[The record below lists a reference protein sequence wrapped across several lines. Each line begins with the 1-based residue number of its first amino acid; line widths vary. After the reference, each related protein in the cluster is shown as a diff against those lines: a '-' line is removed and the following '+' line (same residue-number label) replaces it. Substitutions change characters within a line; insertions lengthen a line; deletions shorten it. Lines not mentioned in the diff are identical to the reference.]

1 MRTHSVAGSPLG
13 DLVVVAEDGAVTG
26 LYYEQRHRGRP
37 PREELGERDDSGF
50 LAVRQQL
57 KEYFAGERRAFE
69 LPLDARGDDFQR
81 QVWHLVAAIPY
92 GRTRSYGDLATDLG
106 DRSLAQAVGGAVGA
120 NPLCLLVACHRVVGA
135 DGRLTGYAGGL
146 DCKRALLEIEHA
158 GALRA
163 GYAREARLW

>member
-1 MRTHSVAGSPLG
+1 MRTHTVIGSPLG
-13 DLVVVAEDGAVTG
+13 DLAVVAEDGAVTG
-26 LYYEQRHRGRP
+26 LYYTQRHRGRP
-37 PREELGERDDSGF
+37 PQEEFGERDDSCF

-57 KEYFAGERRAFE
+57 KEYFAGGRRVFE

-81 QVWHLVAAIPY
+81 QVWQLVAAIPY

-106 DRSLAQAVGGAVGA
+106 DRSLAQAVGAAVGA

-146 DCKRALLEIEHA
+146 DRKRFLLELEEPPQQ
-158 GALRA
+158 RA
-163 GYAREARLW
+163 ARLF